1 MRRYIFS
8 FIALI
13 IFAQITFANV
23 ITGVAAIPDGYYNGV
38 DGKKTPAAILSALQT
53 CISKDY
59 NEISYKGLEPHYL
72 NTDFYADTL
81 WDMYSTCLFTYGDAN
96 IPQKQ
101 VCDGWN
107 KEHVCCQSWLGN
119 GPMVSDMFNVYPTD
133 ARVNNLR
140 SNYPYGVVGSN
151 KGISG
156 DPDNHALGK
165 LGSSTT
171 SGIGTVY
178 EPDDRYKGDFART
191 FFYMVARYRNNV
203 LNSGNGSKMFTSNP
217 TDLTSYSLSFLL
229 EWHRNDPV
237 SQKEVDRN
245 QGVYGEQNNRNPFI
259 DYPDLVEYIW
269 GTKQNQTVDLASMTP
284 TCEGSVLPPIT
295 DTKYG
300 VTWSVN
306 GTILRVDSVKAN
318 SKPAALPDT
327 PTSCSETSETFVGW
341 SAYAINGTTDT
352 KPADLFVSLEEAPAI
367 IADIT
372 FYAVFAH
379 VEKNQGQG
387 SVTEVNDLSTY
398 KRGNKVSSL
407 EVGEVNV
414 TFAKA
419 GASNDAT
426 YYTEL
431 RCYAKSTITFS
442 GATMT
447 KIEFEVG
454 KEDKSNELRPNVGK
468 MANNAE
474 WEGSADNVVFTVGGE
489 SGYRGIGAISVTYS
503 AGQTII
509 TSYSAFLTSCG
520 KQDEPGDEPGDKPGD
535 EPGDQAI
542 DEYTITPDVHKVL
555 IDGRMY
561 ILVGETLYN
570 VMGQKVND

>member
-1 MRRYIFS
+1 MRKYIFS
-8 FIALI
+8 LVALI
-13 IFAQITFANV
+13 FLAQSVVANV
-23 ITGVAAIPDGYYNGV
+23 ITGVAAIPEGYYDGV
-38 DGKKTPAAILSALQT
+38 DGQKTPAAILSALQT

-81 WDMYSTCLFTYGDAN
+81 WDMYSTCLFTYDDAN

-203 LNSGNGSKMFTSNP
+203 LNSGDGSKMFTSNP

-237 SQKEVDRN
+237 SEKEVDRN

-269 GTKQNQTVDLASMTP
+269 GTKKNQTVDLASMTP
-284 TCEGSVLPPIT
+284 TCSGGGQGSVGSV
-295 DTKYG
+295 KYG
-300 VTWSVN
+300 VSWSVN
-306 GTILRVDSVKAN
+306 GAIVSVDSIKEN
-318 SKPAALPDT
+318 GKIQTLPDL
-327 PTSCSETSETFVGW
+327 PVSCSTSSNVFMGW
-341 SAYAINGTTDT
+341 SSASITTSTDIVPTLYT
-352 KPADLFVSLEEAPAI
+352 KPADFPPVT
-367 IADIT
+367 ADVT
-372 FYAVFAH
+372 YYAVFAH
-379 VEKNQGQG
+379 AETIDHGKVESTESVNMKAQGYTNGQE
-387 SVTEVNDLSTY
+387 VTTIT
-398 KRGNKVSSL
+398 KG
-407 EVGEVNV
+407 NV
-414 TFAKA
+414 TLSFGKGTA
-419 GASNDAT
+419 GSNVPK
-426 YYTEL
+426 YYNTGEAV
-431 RCYAKSTITFS
+431 RCYPGNTFTVT
-442 GATMT
+442 AEAIT
-447 KIEFEVG
+447 KIVLTFG
-454 KEDKSNELRPNVGK
+454 SGDSNN
-468 MANNAE
+468 
-474 WEGSADNVVFTVGGE
+474 
-489 SGYRGIGAISVTYS
+489 AISVNTGTLSGSTWTGDADQVVFSVGGSSNHRRIAQIDVTMNGSGAQTVYS
-503 AGQTII
+503 A
-509 TSYSAFLTSCG
+509 YLTSCDG
-520 KQDEPGDEPGDKPGD
+520 DATSNEPDEQTIDNQQSQIKARKLLINGQLYILIN
-535 EPGDQAI
+535 DQL
-542 DEYTITPDVHKVL
+542 YTIT
-555 IDGRMY
+555 
-561 ILVGETLYN
+561 
-570 VMGQKVND
+570 GQKIK